1 MDVTEQVGAFLR
13 RTVAAAREAIVRDK
27 SGLHSEIEIE
37 VKLGHVL
44 DKHSRQRVVLPI
56 LSETV
61 LDDAGNY
68 FCFESNMSRNQH
80 ATLNQKLNGTVRPG
94 SRVAYVHLR
103 EEDIFYA
110 IRGMGKV
117 RKTVTKSTNETKC
130 IISKRNVANL
140 QVFLPSSRLDYRVSV
155 NVEKHVPSIDPIYQP
170 EFSRTKDRLSY
181 KLAPFQVDLTQV
193 RASNGGG
200 GGRGDEERHEVE
212 VEVTDMQAFLT
223 EMDKEARQEPNAF
236 LDLVNALL
244 NNL

>member
-1 MDVTEQVGAFLR
+1 MDVTEQ
-13 RTVAAAREAIVRDK
+13 
-27 SGLHSEIEIE
+27 IE

-117 RKTVTKSTNETKC
+117 RKTVTKSTNE
-130 IISKRNVANL
+130 
-140 QVFLPSSRLDYRVSV
+140 VSTR
-155 NVEKHVPSIDPIYQP
+155 HLFALTIDRTPVPSIDPIYQP

-244 NNL
+244 NNVRLLVRKAGPT